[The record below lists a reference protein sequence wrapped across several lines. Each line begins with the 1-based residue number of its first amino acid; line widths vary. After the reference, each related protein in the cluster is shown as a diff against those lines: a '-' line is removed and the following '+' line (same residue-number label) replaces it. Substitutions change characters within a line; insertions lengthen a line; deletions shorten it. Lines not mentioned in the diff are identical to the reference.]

1 MNRPTFETGIP
12 HQKATATWVRRRLA
26 DRQGGCFL
34 RDGDQSGVLLAD
46 GVGMGKTWEALA
58 ATVLIL
64 NGMQLK
70 KRKGSVLIIC
80 PPNLVTKWEDELSA
94 GSPFRDRLKKW
105 VEDRQTQTA
114 RQIEK
119 TLGSVVP
126 VRRSRHVQTREKY
139 GRSRAESG
147 TYIVSHG
154 LLRRSGAGLSTL
166 RQHTWDVIIVDE
178 AHHPS
183 ARKALKELVKVK
195 HGCRYKLLLSA
206 TPFQLE
212 PKELNHLAGLI
223 VEGRTAILGRPAIKA
238 YLNAVSARFEDS
250 EAPGPTV
257 KQVQAAE
264 DMLKLIAARTVAATS
279 RRTYSVLLSDGSQEK
294 IGRIDGLD
302 DKAVLDVFT
311 YIKESYSPAI
321 NTDDFECAYLKYR
334 YYLATRGDRTFVAT
348 KLRQFL
354 AKGESGAPSPRLV
367 ALREWAKRTWVLD
380 LKAALKDGSPRKTI
394 VFTSWVG
401 RVHVGEAEV
410 LKKELSAAFDDA
422 LQDVRAQ
429 YTPKWEVWRSKGED
443 WIRSLDSKL
452 RIPEIDKVDVWIK
465 QRLPVI
471 LDRIANNEL
480 NAVIAGSRGRFR
492 RRLREQIERQLKT
505 IEEVWKDYTTSE
517 SKNSVEGRGA
527 KRRLND
533 ALGALERWGDKHGL
547 GSVERY
553 TGNENRIT
561 RDRAAA
567 GFREVT
573 QPWVL
578 VASNVGAEGIDLQTY
593 TRRIVHYDLEWNPA
607 RMEQREG
614 RGDRVGRLLREELS
628 IIYCLVPRT
637 YDERMFHQL
646 VARDRWHGVLLG
658 KAGAKLT
665 KDEGKQQVR
674 IETAKFIKKVRL
686 NLSPR

>member
-1 MNRPTFETGIP
+1 MNRPTFETGLT

-34 RDGDQSGVLLAD
+34 YDGDQSGVLLAD

-80 PPNLVTKWEDELSA
+80 PPNLVTKWEDELST

-105 VEDRQTQTA
+105 VEDRQTLTA

-119 TLGSVVP
+119 TLDCVVP

-139 GRSRAESG
+139 GKSRAESG

-154 LLRRSGAGLSTL
+154 LLRRSGDGLSAL

-178 AHHPS
+178 AHHLA
-183 ARKALKELVKVK
+183 ARNALKELVKVNN
-195 HGCRYKLLLSA
+195 GCRYKLLLSA

-212 PKELNHLAGLI
+212 PKEWSHLAGLI
-223 VEGRTAILGRPAIKA
+223 VEGRTTILGRPEIKA
-238 YLNAVSARFEDS
+238 YLNAIAARFEDS
-250 EAPGPTV
+250 EAPGPRPI
-257 KQVQAAE
+257 QVQAAQE
-264 DMLKLIAARTVAATS
+264 VLKRIAARTLAAKS
-279 RRTYSVLLSDGSQEK
+279 PRTYWVLLPDGSQK
-294 IGRIDGLD
+294 PIDRIDRLD
-302 DKAVLDVFT
+302 DKAVQCVFA
-311 YIKESYSPAI
+311 YIEESYRRTI
-321 NTDDFECAYLKYR
+321 NNHDFECAYLKYR
-334 YYLATRGDRTFVAT
+334 YYLAARGDRTFVAT

-354 AKGESGAPSPRLV
+354 AKGEPGAPSPRLV

-380 LKAALKDGSPRKTI
+380 LKATLKDGFPRKTI

-401 RVHVGEAEV
+401 QVHGGEAEV
-410 LKKELSAAFDDA
+410 LKKELSAAFEDA
-422 LQDVRAQ
+422 LQAVRTQ
-429 YTPKWEVWRSKGED
+429 YPQKWEVWRSKGEES
-443 WIRSLDSKL
+443 IRSLDSKL
-452 RIPEIDKVDVWIK
+452 RIPEIDKADAWIK
-465 QRLPVI
+465 QRLPII
-471 LDRIANNEL
+471 LDRIANDEL
-480 NAVIAGSRGRFR
+480 NAVIAGSRDGFR
-492 RRLREQIERQLKT
+492 RRLRKQIQQQLNA
-505 IEEVWKDYTTSE
+505 IEAAWRDYATSE

-593 TRRIVHYDLEWNPA
+593 TRRIIHYDLEWNPA

-614 RGDRVGRLLREELS
+614 RGDRVGRLLKEELS

-658 KAGAKLT
+658 KAGARLVA
-665 KDEGKQQVR
+665 DEGMPVR
-674 IETAKFIKKVRL
+674 IETAKFIKKARL